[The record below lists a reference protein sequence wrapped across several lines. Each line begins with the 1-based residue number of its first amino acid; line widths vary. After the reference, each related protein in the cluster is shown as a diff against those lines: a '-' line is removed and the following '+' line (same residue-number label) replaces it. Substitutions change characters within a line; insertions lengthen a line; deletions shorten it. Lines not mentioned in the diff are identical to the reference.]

1 MAQKRAG
8 GQWGVLDQA
17 NNAPNFI
24 VSVGQGYSANGISIY
39 DNLTSNTRMQNATIG
54 VFGIDTVEKANTTG
68 EGKMSA
74 HAGWNLRTAFSGGRA
89 GRVQYE
95 TLVTTKNISRTP
107 DGSDDT
113 VLPE

>member
-1 MAQKRAG
+1 MAQKRTG

-17 NNAPNFI
+17 NNAPSFI
-24 VSVGQGYSANGISIY
+24 VSTGNGYSAKGTDIF
-39 DNLTSNTRMQNATIG
+39 DNVTPNTHIRGATIG

-68 EGKMSA
+68 EGKRSA
-74 HAGWNLRTAFSGGRA
+74 HAGWNLRTAFTGGRA

-95 TLVTTKNISRTP
+95 TLVTTKNISRVP
-107 DGSDDT
+107 DGSDDA